1 MTELGWEKINKVVE
15 RKEPMW
21 RRKLQ
26 NKIKELRKD
35 LSQLESSKEVSNA
48 WHQQTLERKYSIRLK
63 TLSVVIE
70 ELKQKIVAIAAKVR
84 RYQERVERFTQIMFQ
99 NNQRQFYGELNQEEE
114 RCDDDQL
121 DAEESKKFWGD
132 IWSESVDQNR
142 NAKWLKDL
150 LPEEQKRCRKRSRGT
165 SDLLYI
171 DRAVIR
177 EVKPRKKNSVMA
189 QADYKKAYD
198 LVPHLW
204 IKEQLRFVWSS

>member
-1 MTELGWEKINKVVE
+1 MCKFKTNSITRTNELFYAGAVVVTNRLEVKINKAAE
-15 RKEPMW
+15 GKEPMW
-21 RRKLQ
+21 RRRLQ

-35 LSQLESSKEVSNA
+35 LNQLESSKDKEVSKLRH
-48 WHQQTLERKYSIRLK
+48 WQTLERKYSIRLK

-132 IWSESVDQNR
+132 MD
-142 NAKWLKDL
+142 
-150 LPEEQKRCRKRSRGT
+150 
-165 SDLLYI
+165 
-171 DRAVIR
+171 
-177 EVKPRKKNSVMA
+177 
-189 QADYKKAYD
+189 
-198 LVPHLW
+198 
-204 IKEQLRFVWSS
+204 